1 MNVLKATKWITTSTG
16 QINKLRSDGFIP
28 AVLYGGGKSNLN
40 ISLKTLHLQ
49 DLIRTE
55 TFTSKVFDLDIDGR
69 PEKVLPRDIAYD
81 PVSDE
86 PIHIDFIRIAKGL
99 ILTLEIPVRFI
110 NSEKSPGLKKGGVLN
125 IVRRKVELKCPT
137 ENIPHE
143 IVVNLDNTEIN
154 TSLKI
159 SSVKLPE
166 NVVPTITDRD
176 FVIATVVAPTI
187 LVEPEKV
194 EETTAEGEVPAEGAE
209 GAEGAEDT
217 VKTEEGKD
225 KTAKPSDDKAKV
237 TSGDKSKTAKPSDDK
252 AKITSGDKS
261 KPASKDSK
269 KK

>member
-1 MNVLKATKWITTSTG
+1 MNVLKATKRTTTSTG

-28 AVLYGGGKSNLN
+28 AVLYGGEKSNLN
-40 ISLKTLHLQ
+40 ISLKKLHLQ

-55 TFTSKVFDLDIDGR
+55 TFMSKVFDLDIDGS
-69 PEKVLPRDIAYD
+69 PEKVLPKDIAYD

-143 IVVNLDNTEIN
+143 IVVNLDNIEIN

-194 EETTAEGEVPAEGAE
+194 EETTAEGEVPVEGDAEE
-209 GAEGAEDT
+209 TT
-217 VKTEEGKD
+217 VTEEGKD
-225 KTAKPSDDKAKV
+225 KSAKPADDKTKEKSSKPSEDKAKAGSV
-237 TSGDKSKTAKPSDDK
+237 NKVKSTDKE
-252 AKITSGDKS
+252 
-261 KPASKDSK
+261 SK